1 MTVAPSG
8 PEVTAVGVVGAGGI
22 SRVHVDAWH
31 RLGLDVVV
39 FSIDGRAGEVAA
51 SVGGRAVDSLDDL
64 LAAVQVVD
72 VCVPTYEHPAVVAAA
87 AAAGR
92 HVVCEKPLAVT
103 HDAAADMISRCAAA
117 GVQLYPG
124 QVVRYFP
131 QNAVA
136 KAAVDA
142 GRIGSPAVLRLT
154 RRGAAPAAPWFADPA
169 LSGGVIVDQM
179 IHDIDYAR
187 WIAGEVETVW
197 ASVAGGDFSSQQV
210 ASVVLGHENG
220 TLSQL
225 TGGWGGPDQ
234 VFTTS
239 LSLAGSAG
247 LIEHTTR
254 GRDPVQWETVQVDDH
269 RGALLPDA
277 DPAFSPY
284 LFELAEFLA
293 AFRGGPTP
301 RVTAADSLA
310 ALDVALAATAS
321 AARGEA
327 VDVKRFLG

>member
-1 MTVAPSG
+1 MTVDS
-8 PEVTAVGVVGAGGI
+8 ERRWTVGVVGAGGI
-22 SRVHVDAWH
+22 SQVHLDAWQ
-31 RLGLDVVV
+31 RLGVDIVV
-39 FSIDGRAGEVAA
+39 FSIDGRAAEVAA
-51 SVGGRAVDSLDDL
+51 AFGGRPVDSLAELIEHADI
-64 LAAVQVVD
+64 VD
-72 VCVPTYEHPAVVAAA
+72 VCVPTYDHPAVVAAA

-92 HVVCEKPLAVT
+92 HVVCEKPLALT
-103 HDAAADMISRCAAA
+103 HTAAAEMIAQCEQA

-136 KAAVDA
+136 RAQVAAGGI
-142 GRIGSPAVLRLT
+142 GRPAVLRLS
-154 RRGAAPAAPWFADPA
+154 RRGAAPGAAWFADPA

-187 WIAGEVETVW
+187 WVAGDVSTVW
-197 ASVAGGDFSSQQV
+197 ASVTAGDFSRQQV
-210 ASVVLGHENG
+210 GSVVMTHTNG

-239 LSLAGSAG
+239 FSLAGSSG

-254 GRDPVQWETVQVDDH
+254 GRSPVQWESSGSQDQ

-284 LFELAEFLA
+284 LFELTEFLA
-293 AFRGGPTP
+293 AFRGGPVP

-310 ALDVALAATAS
+310 ALDIALAATAS
-321 AARGEA
+321 AHSGEVVAVQEMAR
-327 VDVKRFLG
+327 